1 MCNYEKAG
9 EVAHAI
15 VQSESSKCQPSVQVP
30 IFFARAAIIPEN
42 DKKLEWHDP
51 PRFGVSQC
59 ALPKNCPSATWLA
72 RGQFYLP
79 LKLVIGRGGIN
90 CFLIS

>member
-15 VQSESSKCQPSVQVP
+15 VQSESSKCQPSVQVA
-30 IFFARAAIIPEN
+30 IFFEN

-59 ALPKNCPSATWLA
+59 ALPQNCPSATWLA
-72 RGQFYLP
+72 RGQ
-79 LKLVIGRGGIN
+79 LVDTFDWCRATTQQSPRG
-90 CFLIS
+90 LQWSRE